1 MTDMDE
7 NNNGIVDDSKITS
20 TDFDYDIYSGG
31 SAMEYLKQENERK
44 KREREDAGKSEGMRK
59 REEYERRFAGMSA
72 DEIFNDAPKKKK
84 KPEDDFSDFFDADE
98 IERQQEKVRKFE
110 EDVRRAKA
118 AQQAEQAQSG
128 EGTLP
133 QPEGM
138 MPGEEEP
145 SSQPRGMTREDAM
158 EAAAVMMA
166 HRTFEREREE
176 RRYHNMRRSRYR
188 RSMFEGLFFEWLL
201 DSLNAGDKT
210 KRSIARVIYY
220 IAWFFL
226 GALIYGV
233 YSYARFRK
241 LTPYAVIW
249 GAVGGLA
256 GGFIQRFFREE
267 DTFLKALVN
276 CIVEFVLLAIAVV
289 LVLVVKVK

>member
-1 MTDMDE
+1 MNVLVVGGGGREHAICAALKRSPRVDQLYCAPGNAGIAQIATCVDIQATDIEAMVAFVKANPIDF
-7 NNNGIVDDSKITS
+7 VMVAPDDPL
-20 TDFDYDIYSGG
+20 
-31 SAMEYLKQENERK
+31 AL
-44 KREREDAGKSEGMRK
+44 GM
-59 REEYERRFAGMSA
+59 
-72 DEIFNDAPKKKK
+72 
-84 KPEDDFSDFFDADE
+84 
-98 IERQQEKVRKFE
+98 V
-110 EDVRRAKA
+110 
-118 AQQAEQAQSG
+118 
-128 EGTLP
+128 
-133 QPEGM
+133 
-138 MPGEEEP
+138 
-145 SSQPRGMTREDAM
+145 DAM

-166 HRTFEREREE
+166 HMTFEREREE

-233 YSYARFRK
+233 YSYARYRK